1 MHILPA
7 RIMTAHAE
15 CISVACGPHLL
26 VNQILSLHAAT
37 LLILEDPAAQIFIV
51 TGLAATMT
59 PIRIE
64 ILSLQ
69 READSVPAA
78 SNAAGGQQ
86 CQSRPLG
93 T

>member
-1 MHILPA
+1 M
-7 RIMTAHAE
+7 
-15 CISVACGPHLL
+15 
-26 VNQILSLHAAT
+26 NQILSLHVAT
-37 LLILEDPAAQIFIV
+37 LLILDDPAAQIFIV

-59 PIRIE
+59 PIGIE

-69 READSVPAA
+69 READRVAA
-78 SNAAGGQQ
+78 AGNAAGGQQ

>member
-1 MHILPA
+1 M
-7 RIMTAHAE
+7 
-15 CISVACGPHLL
+15 
-26 VNQILSLHAAT
+26 NQILSLHVAT
-37 LLILEDPAAQIFIV
+37 LLILDDPAAQIFIV

-69 READSVPAA
+69 READRVAA
-78 SNAAGGQQ
+78 AGNAAGGQQ

>member
-1 MHILPA
+1 M
-7 RIMTAHAE
+7 
-15 CISVACGPHLL
+15 
-26 VNQILSLHAAT
+26 NQILSLHVAT
-37 LLILEDPAAQIFIV
+37 LLILDDPAAQIFIV

-59 PIRIE
+59 PVRIE

-69 READSVPAA
+69 READRVAA
-78 SNAAGGQQ
+78 AGNAAGGQQ

>member
-1 MHILPA
+1 
-7 RIMTAHAE
+7 MTAHAE
-15 CISVACGPHLL
+15 CISVACGPHLM

-37 LLILEDPAAQIFIV
+37 LSILEDPAAQIFIV

-69 READSVPAA
+69 READRVPAA
-78 SNAAGGQQ
+78 GNAAGGQQ

>member
-1 MHILPA
+1 M
-7 RIMTAHAE
+7 
-15 CISVACGPHLL
+15 
-26 VNQILSLHAAT
+26 NQILSLHVAT
-37 LLILEDPAAQIFIV
+37 LLILDDPAAQIFIV

-69 READSVPAA
+69 READRVAA
-78 SNAAGGQQ
+78 AGNADGGQQ

>member
-1 MHILPA
+1 M
-7 RIMTAHAE
+7 
-15 CISVACGPHLL
+15 
-26 VNQILSLHAAT
+26 NQILSLHADT
-37 LLILEDPAAQIFIV
+37 LLILDDPGAQIFIV

-78 SNAAGGQQ
+78 AGNAASG
-86 CQSRPLG
+86 QSRPLG